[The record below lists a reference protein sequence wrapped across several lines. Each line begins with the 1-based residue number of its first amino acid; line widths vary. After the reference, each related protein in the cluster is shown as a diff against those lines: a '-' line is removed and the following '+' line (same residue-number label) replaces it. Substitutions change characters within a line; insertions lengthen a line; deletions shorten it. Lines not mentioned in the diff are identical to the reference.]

1 MPGALKEKLNY
12 YRQHWFL
19 KNVATLQIGS
29 FTGTF
34 VQAVV
39 GVLMARLLQPELFG
53 IYSLAFGLAA
63 IGGILVS
70 SGTQD
75 AATSLTG
82 TAYASKDKEETKNT
96 LAFFLKIG
104 VVAGLLT
111 VLVSFF
117 LPAIAEKLYH
127 NSRIGI
133 YASIII
139 LASIFSSLFFALSQ
153 IGLQVTGKIK
163 ALAVLVVSD
172 QVLRYSL
179 SLLLV
184 LAGWRVLG
192 AVSGHLIG
200 TILIFTVL
208 IFFWQK
214 IKKNSELPDLKEIIA
229 AVKKVRLKKYLGFTA
244 WVTLDSNLAS
254 LYMALPIIITGI
266 YVVPSEVTF
275 FKLAFGL
282 MNLAL
287 SLLGPVSVLL
297 NVEFPKMRVEDYGNL
312 KKNFI
317 KVSLYSILLS
327 SVLTLGTVIVSPLVF
342 RFLYGVNFLPSIKYV
357 FGLGIYG
364 ALFGIG
370 VGLGPMW
377 RAINKVKVSIL
388 INIVV
393 LGFGVPLGMLL
404 VKNWGT
410 WGAVMMVTLWFT
422 VSHFVS
428 FIYLAKKIGRK
439 NQNIVF

>member
-1 MPGALKEKLNY
+1 MFKDKFLY
-12 YRQHWFL
+12 YRQHWFV

-29 FTGTF
+29 FAGTF

-39 GVLMARLLQPELFG
+39 GLFLARLLQPELFG
-53 IYSLAFGLAA
+53 IFSLAFGLAA

-70 SGTQD
+70 AGTQD
-75 AATSLTG
+75 AATSLVG
-82 TAYASKDKEETKNT
+82 AAYANKDREETKDT

-104 VVAGLLT
+104 IIAGLLII
-111 VLVSFF
+111 LISAF
-117 LPAIAEKLYH
+117 LPAISAKLYH
-127 NSRIGI
+127 NSYIGI
-133 YASIII
+133 YAAIII
-139 LASIFSSLFFALSQ
+139 FATIFSSLFFALSQ

-163 ALAVLVVSD
+163 ALTALIVSD

-179 SLLLV
+179 SLALV
-184 LAGWRVLG
+184 MAGWGVLG
-192 AVSGHLIG
+192 AVSGHLMG
-200 TILIFTVL
+200 TLLIFIAL
-208 IFFWQK
+208 IFLWQK
-214 IKKNSELPDLKEIIA
+214 VRKNSELPDLREIILA
-229 AVKKVRLKKYLGFTA
+229 IKKVRLKKYLGFTA

-266 YVVPSEVTF
+266 YVVPAEVTF

-297 NVEFPKMRVEDYGNL
+297 NVEFPKMVVGDYKNL

-317 KVSLYSILLS
+317 KVSLYSVLLS
-327 SVLTLGTVIVSPLVF
+327 SVLTLGTIVVSPLVF
-342 RFLYGVNFLPSIKYV
+342 KFLYGKSFLPSIKYV

-388 INIVV
+388 INLIV
-393 LGFGVPLGMLL
+393 LGLGVPLGIFL

-410 WGAVMMVTLWFT
+410 WGAIIMVTIWFT

-428 FIYLAKKIGRK
+428 FIYLLRK
-439 NQNIVF
+439 LRNNQ